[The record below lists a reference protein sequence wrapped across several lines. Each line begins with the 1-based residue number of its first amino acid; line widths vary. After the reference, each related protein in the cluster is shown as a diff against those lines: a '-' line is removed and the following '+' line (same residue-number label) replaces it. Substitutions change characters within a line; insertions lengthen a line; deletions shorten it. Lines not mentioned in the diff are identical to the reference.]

1 MGCSAIIIMH
11 IFPFHDSALLSLVVN
26 KIFTSFSQVFF
37 PVLIVIVHCGKF
49 ENKMSDVWC

>member
-1 MGCSAIIIMH
+1 MGFSAIIIMH

-37 PVLIVIVHCGKF
+37 PVLIVLVQCGKL
-49 ENKMSDVWC
+49 EKNCQRL